1 MHMSSH
7 TLSHETRRALDNLKA
22 YLAGENEA
30 VQYAFSF
37 LADMVTQNPSAMLGG
52 IPAGSLPASEV
63 VSDPNGQ
70 VFAVDPSISG
80 TFKGIDIAGP
90 EDGRIFGD
98 LDGPA
103 GHVNYHRLRTMR
115 GRPQR
120 TPERPVHVRD
130 PARRCKDSTF

>member
-1 MHMSSH
+1 MDYPACHPGSPARLPNHLAPRPAGGMHMSSH

-63 VSDPNGQ
+63 VSRIELADQEGFPGRERSEERR
-70 VFAVDPSISG
+70 VG
-80 TFKGIDIAGP
+80 KGW
-90 EDGRIFGD
+90 
-98 LDGPA
+98 
-103 GHVNYHRLRTMR
+103 R
-115 GRPQR
+115 GWRVA
-120 TPERPVHVRD
+120 E
-130 PARRCKDSTF
+130 A